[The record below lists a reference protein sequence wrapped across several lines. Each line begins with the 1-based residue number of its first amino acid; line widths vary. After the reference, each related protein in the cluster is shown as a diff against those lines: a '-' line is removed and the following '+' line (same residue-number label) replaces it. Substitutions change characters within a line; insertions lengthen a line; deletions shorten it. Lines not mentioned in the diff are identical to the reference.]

1 MKVLPIK
8 LPDEMYRDLKFL
20 SQATNIPM
28 ADFIREE
35 IKKPLME
42 KTRNIKLKAKKRPK
56 KKSFNPIDFMI
67 KNASSA
73 PDPYPGISDDE
84 LLYGKGRKLWKDL
97 L

>member
-8 LPDEMYRDLKFL
+8 LPDEMYYDLKLL
-20 SQATNIPM
+20 SQETKMSM
-28 ADFIREE
+28 ADFIRLE

-42 KTRNIKLKAKKRPK
+42 KTRNIKLKAKKKLK
-56 KKSFNPIDFMI
+56 KKSFDFIDFMI

-73 PDPYPGISDDE
+73 PDPYPGVSDDE
-84 LLYGKGRKLWKDL
+84 LLYGEGRKLWKKL

>member
-8 LPDEMYRDLKFL
+8 LPDEMYQNLKLL
-20 SQATNIPM
+20 SRETHISM
-28 ADFIREE
+28 ADFIRRE
-35 IKKPLME
+35 IKKPLE
-42 KTRNIKLKAKKRPK
+42 KEVKKIMVKKKRTDK
-56 KKSFNPIDFMI
+56 KKPFDFIDFMI

-84 LLYGKGRKLWKDL
+84 LLYGEGRKLWKDL